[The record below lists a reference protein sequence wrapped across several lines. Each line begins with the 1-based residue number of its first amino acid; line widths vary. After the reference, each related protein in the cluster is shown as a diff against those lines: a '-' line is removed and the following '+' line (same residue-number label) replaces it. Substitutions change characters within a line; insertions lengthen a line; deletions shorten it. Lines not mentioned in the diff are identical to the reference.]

1 MLRMKKLVCF
11 LLITMGTRSI
21 AQDSLSFWQFAANF
35 EVNEKGTLDHSWG
48 SETFQYL
55 GTLKWNSPSG
65 KELEIRIVTSYR
77 RITEANGFKDQSL
90 IALLKTNNE
99 PIKIYDL
106 VSRQNIPIRIENNL
120 LVFDI
125 KGSSLTSSLPAKFAE
140 RFCVEGLTCFDEAVL
155 AVK

>member
-1 MLRMKKLVCF
+1 MKTIFCF
-11 LLITMGTRSI
+11 LLFVASYSAS
-21 AQDSLSFWQFAANF
+21 AQDSLSFWQFASSF
-35 EVNEKGTLDHSWG
+35 EANEKGTNEHTWG
-48 SETFQYL
+48 SETVQYL
-55 GTLKWNSPSG
+55 GTISWKSPSG

-90 IALLKTNNE
+90 IALVKANHE

-125 KGSSLTSSLPAKFAE
+125 KGAALTSALPAKFAE